1 MPILEKNFIL
11 RAILPAL
18 LLAATVPVHAEE
30 AHCAPD
36 DGRDEK
42 TPALPAHAADWLL
55 AAPVPNVSPG
65 QSFEVIVS
73 GEPGEAGWPPNLSAS
88 VELPG
93 KCLRVALE
101 LTAIGKP
108 GPSRQRYFGRW
119 PIEAVG
125 VNELTLTDAAGARLL
140 FRTTPMLPARA
151 LSDDAQTEDNTA
163 SVQTAEANLIAPADA
178 ANTLIESTALSFHEP
193 MYIVFGGTHPRS
205 ARYQL
210 SFRYRLFDAQGAVG
224 KNLPV
229 TKGLYFAFTQTAM
242 WDLESESKPFR
253 DTSFRPSLFFQWK
266 TVDPPLGDSLALAGG
281 YEHES
286 NGRDGPDSR
295 SIDTW
300 IVRADLRHYLPDGR
314 TYIGIE
320 PKIWRYMDKSDN
332 PDIARYRGYGQLG
345 LRIGRDSALMLTA
358 ILRRGT
364 AGVGSTQFDLS
375 YPLRAS
381 IFSGVGTFVHVQYFN
396 GYGQTLLEYKE
407 SRHPQIRVGVSLV
420 R

>member
-1 MPILEKNFIL
+1 MTIPNKNHIL
-11 RAILPAL
+11 RGTFLA
-18 LLAATVPVHAEE
+18 LLAAAARAEDCAE
-30 AHCAPD
+30 A
-36 DGRDEK
+36 GFK
-42 TPALPAHAADWLL
+42 PALVPAASAHAADWLL
-55 AAPVPNVSPG
+55 AAPVSKVSPG
-65 QSFEVIVS
+65 QTFEVVVT
-73 GEPGEAGWPPNLSAS
+73 GEPGEAGWPSRLSAR

-93 KCLRVALE
+93 NCLRMALE
-101 LTAIGKP
+101 LTAIGEP

-125 VNELTLTDAAGARLL
+125 VNELTLADAANARLL
-140 FRTTPMLPARA
+140 LRTAPMLPARA
-151 LSDDAQTEDNTA
+151 LPDGSQAENTAVAQTAGD
-163 SVQTAEANLIAPADA
+163 ANLIAPADA
-178 ANTLIESTALSFHEP
+178 ANAVIESTALNFHEP
-193 MYIVFGGTHPRS
+193 IYIVFGGEHPRS

-210 SFRYRLFDAQGAVG
+210 SFRYRLFDAQGMVG

-229 TKGLYFAFTQTAM
+229 TKGLYFAFTQTSM

-266 TVDPPLGDSLALAGG
+266 AVDPPLGDSLALAGG

-300 IVRADLRHYLPDGR
+300 FARADLRHYLPDGR
-314 TYIGIE
+314 TYVGIE
-320 PKIWRYMDKSDN
+320 PKLWHYMDRSDN

-364 AGVGSTQFDLS
+364 AGVGSAQIDLS
-375 YPLRAS
+375 YPLRES
-381 IFSGVGTFVHVQYFN
+381 IFSGVGAFVHLQYFN

-407 SRHPQIRVGVSLV
+407 SRHPQFRLGVSLV